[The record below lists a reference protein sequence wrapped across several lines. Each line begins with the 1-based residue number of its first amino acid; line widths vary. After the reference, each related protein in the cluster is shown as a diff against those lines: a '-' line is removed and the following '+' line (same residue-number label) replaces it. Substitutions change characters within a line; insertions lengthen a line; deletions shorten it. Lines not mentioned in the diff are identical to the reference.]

1 MVRSPVSVGEA
12 FFRDRSPDN
21 RERAAQRVD
30 RRLLKRK
37 VSLRDYMIRKLK
49 REGTRFI
56 RKANGVLKRVKP
68 LKKVAKAKR
77 NALRGYY
84 ALQAAFLSQP
94 ENQFCLICIVRRE
107 HGENILVNLATEV
120 HHWAGRIGR
129 LLCYVPFFR
138 ASCFRCREWPHQHAE
153 TAREWGLLAP
163 PAQYNVFP
171 GDR

>member
-1 MVRSPVSVGEA
+1 M
-12 FFRDRSPDN
+12 
-21 RERAAQRVD
+21 
-30 RRLLKRK
+30 L
-37 VSLRDYMIRKLK
+37 RKLK
-49 REGTRFI
+49 QAGTRFI
-56 RKANGVLKRVKP
+56 YNARGELKRKRP

-84 ALQAAFLSQP
+84 VLQSAFLSLP
-94 ENQFCLICIVRRE
+94 ENKFCIICIVRRE

-138 ASCFRCREWPHQHAE
+138 PSCFRCREWPHQHAE

-163 PAQYNVFP
+163 APRYNVFP
-171 GDR
+171 VDGY